1 MLSVSAWLVLIGR
14 RTRAYND
21 PVMKRTDL
29 LRGLAALAV
38 AGAIVVGFWWFQ
50 APDATRVKVGQPAP
64 PLQLTSLGATAATRL
79 GQFRGRPVLLT
90 MFASR
95 CPLCEEEL
103 PRLERLHRELFK
115 RGLVVLGVA
124 ADADASELARF
135 VKRHELSFF
144 VLHDPNGRALREIFG
159 TSKLPETYLIDRDGI
174 VRAVYQGRMRDKR
187 DEIRQWIERQ
197 LAQAAD

>member
-1 MLSVSAWLVLIGR
+1 
-14 RTRAYND
+14 
-21 PVMKRTDL
+21 MKLPNL
-29 LRGLAALAV
+29 LRWLAAAALA
-38 AGAIVVGFWWFQ
+38 AAAVVGFWWFYAPEATRLKAGQQ
-50 APDATRVKVGQPAP
+50 APG
-64 PLQLTSLGATAATRL
+64 LQLPSLGSTTLTRL

-103 PRLERLHRELFK
+103 PRLERLHREFFK

-124 ADADASELARF
+124 TDADASELARF